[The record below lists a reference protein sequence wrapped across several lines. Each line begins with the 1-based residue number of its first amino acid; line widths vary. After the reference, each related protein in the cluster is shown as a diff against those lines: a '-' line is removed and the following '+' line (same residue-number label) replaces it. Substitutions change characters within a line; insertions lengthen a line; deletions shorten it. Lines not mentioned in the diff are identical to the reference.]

1 MWWTVALANQRLPRR
16 TQMDLSIRDETI
28 TVARQSTE
36 NKATNLEVIGVVVLY
51 LAPKV
56 NGTGTREHGE

>member
-16 TQMDLSIRDETI
+16 IQMDLSIRDETI
-28 TVARQSTE
+28 AVAR
-36 NKATNLEVIGVVVLY
+36 EVIGVVVLY